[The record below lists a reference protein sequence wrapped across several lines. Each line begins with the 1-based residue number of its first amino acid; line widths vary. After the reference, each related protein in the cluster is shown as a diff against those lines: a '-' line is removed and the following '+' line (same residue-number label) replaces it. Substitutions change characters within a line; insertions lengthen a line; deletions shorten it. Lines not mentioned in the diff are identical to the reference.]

1 MGWDPLGWGT
11 LGNSESALVWH
22 PQIHPNPSGWLELQ
36 VTQKQGPGG
45 RWGGPQVWHWET
57 LWTLGSDDPAF
68 THSLYP

>member
-11 LGNSESALVWH
+11 LGNSESALAWH
-22 PQIHPNPSGWLELQ
+22 LQIHPNPSGWLELQ

-45 RWGGPQVWHWET
+45 RRGSRQVWHWGT
-57 LWTLGSDDPAF
+57 LWTLESDDPAF